1 MNKKSVLEYISDKA
15 TVIDENHQLLDDM
28 EAAKRE
34 LDAARSMFN
43 NVNDSTLIEVAIY
56 SEDVAKE
63 RYDYLLSLAKEKGLT
78 VSNDYVIEKNLEVA
92 E

>member
-56 SEDVAKE
+56 SEDVAKK

>member
-78 VSNDYVIEKNLEVA
+78 VSNDNFIEKI
-92 E
+92 